1 MRRNSGARKP
11 GDLIK
16 TIFISALLIMLIL
29 GKRNA
34 YGKQKRRSDEA
45 EKCFRQ
51 DQRAHHPCAEGGKQT
66 GVFWIL
72 DGG

>member
-16 TIFISALLIMLIL
+16 TIFISALLTMLIL
-29 GKRNA
+29 GKVNA
-34 YGKQKRRSDEA
+34 YGKQKRRADKA

-51 DQRAHHPCAEGGKQT
+51 DQRAHHPCAEGGNEAR
-66 GVFWIL
+66 VFGIL